1 MDNPEKL
8 ATLATHDTRRRQ
20 KKTKTHHN
28 TENYKDEQ
36 HRPHKNTGGEP
47 VCSCLVISTSHKIL
61 VKKVIFKG
69 IQAVRNDFLF
79 ILKVA
84 NIRCFI
90 LIGVEIFLN
99 IIRK

>member
-20 KKTKTHHN
+20 TKTKTHHN

-47 VCSCLVISTSHKIL
+47 VCSCLVISTSHKLL
-61 VKKVIFKG
+61 VKKKSYLKAYRLSEMIFVYSKG
-69 IQAVRNDFLF
+69 CQYSMFYTNWS
-79 ILKVA
+79 
-84 NIRCFI
+84 
-90 LIGVEIFLN
+90 
-99 IIRK
+99 